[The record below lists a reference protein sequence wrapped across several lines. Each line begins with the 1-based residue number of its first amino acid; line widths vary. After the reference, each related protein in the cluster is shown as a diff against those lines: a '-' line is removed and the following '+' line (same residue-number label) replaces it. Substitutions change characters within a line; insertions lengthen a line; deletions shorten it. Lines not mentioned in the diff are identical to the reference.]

1 MNRRTLFGL
10 NRVEL
15 CLAFDRVLCLAFD
28 RVLCLAFDRVLC
40 LAFDRVLCLAF
51 DRVLCL
57 AFDRVLLCLAFDRVL
72 LCLAFDRVLCLA
84 FWLSQGAQGV
94 TLSVCLSGTSL
105 SKALNLHLSLI
116 GQSQVSSQVSSQVVP
131 RSLSGLSLL
140 SSSEGQSL
148 KYLVLLTEN
157 SV

>member
-1 MNRRTLFGL
+1 MGDHGAKISPFFGRSSLSAFSLFWAFSPCMLPKYCPFLGAHVAKISPFFGL
-10 NRVEL
+10 YLELSFSFFTKENIAL
-15 CLAFDRVLCLAFD
+15 CLT
-28 RVLCLAFDRVLC
+28 
-40 LAFDRVLCLAF
+40 
-51 DRVLCL
+51 
-57 AFDRVLLCLAFDRVL
+57 
-72 LCLAFDRVLCLA
+72 
-84 FWLSQGAQGV
+84 FWLRQGAQGV

-148 KYLVLLTEN
+148 KYFVLLTEY

>member
-1 MNRRTLFGL
+1 MEEESTALKTMPLPLSLKVKVLLQNSVCRACRD
-10 NRVEL
+10 V
-15 CLAFDRVLCLAFD
+15 DRVLCLAFD
-28 RVLCLAFDRVLC
+28 RVLLC
-40 LAFDRVLCLAF
+40 LAFG
-51 DRVLCL
+51 
-57 AFDRVLLCLAFDRVL
+57 RVLLCLAFDRVL

-148 KYLVLLTEN
+148 KYFVLLTEY

>member
-1 MNRRTLFGL
+1 MLVSAPGTQSIHIKFFRFRCILYCAYTLF
-10 NRVEL
+10 
-15 CLAFDRVLCLAFD
+15 LAPSRSP
-28 RVLCLAFDRVLC
+28 R
-40 LAFDRVLCLAF
+40 
-51 DRVLCL
+51 
-57 AFDRVLLCLAFDRVL
+57 
-72 LCLAFDRVLCLA
+72 
-84 FWLSQGAQGV
+84 SH
-94 TLSVCLSGTSL
+94 SVCLFGTKC

-148 KYLVLLTEN
+148 KYLVLLTEY

>member
-1 MNRRTLFGL
+1 LSLKVKVLLQNSVCRAC
-10 NRVEL
+10 RVYIV
-15 CLAFDRVLCLAFD
+15 DRVLCLAFD
-28 RVLCLAFDRVLC
+28 RVLLC
-40 LAFDRVLCLAF
+40 LAFG
-51 DRVLCL
+51 
-57 AFDRVLLCLAFDRVL
+57 RVLLCLAFDRVL

-148 KYLVLLTEN
+148 KYFVLLTEY